1 MKSKILIADDHA
13 LIREG
18 LEKIIGLEENMEVV
32 FKAKDGKEAF
42 EFIEKNKIDIA
53 LLDINMPN
61 LSGLDVLKKLKEE
74 NIDLKTIILTV
85 ESDKK
90 TLFDAID
97 IGADGYILKDSA
109 ANEIVDA
116 IKTVFSGEKYIDKSL
131 VSIMFSG
138 IKSKGDKKISIFTN
152 LSRREIE
159 VLLKISQGLSNKEI
173 GEQLFLSEKT
183 VKNYITNIFDKLG
196 VHDRVQA
203 AILAI
208 ENNIEKYY
216 KNKFQ

>member
-1 MKSKILIADDHA
+1 MMKIKILIADDHA

-18 LEKIIGLEENMEVV
+18 LEKIIGLEENMNVV
-32 FKAKDGKEAF
+32 FKAKDGKEAL

-61 LSGLDVLKKLKEE
+61 LSGLDLLKRIKGE
-74 NIDLKTIILTV
+74 NTDVKTIILTV
-85 ESDKK
+85 ESDRK

-109 ANEIVDA
+109 ANEIVEA
-116 IKTVFSGEKYIDKSL
+116 IKIVYSGEKYIDKSL

-138 IKSKGDKKISIFTN
+138 IKSKENKTSIFDN
-152 LSRREIE
+152 LSKREVE
-159 VLLKISQGLSNKEI
+159 VLFKISQGLSNKEI
-173 GEQLFLSEKT
+173 GEKLFLSEKT
-183 VKNYITNIFDKLG
+183 VKNYATNIFDKLD

-208 ENNIEKYY
+208 ENNIDEYY
-216 KNKFQ
+216 KSKFQ